1 MKTNC
6 SYAMYTLDCFS
17 SKCTSQVYGSTLYL
31 LADGPDGIA
40 NMQTSS
46 SITNIVALT
55 FAKGNDAVMKQ
66 YSKYTLLY

>member
-1 MKTNC
+1 MLTEGEL
-6 SYAMYTLDCFS
+6 TGLDCFVQS
-17 SKCTSQVYGSTLYL
+17 VLRKCMHGSTLYL